1 MPSWV
6 EILGYLILIAFM
18 VYLVISQEKIRK
30 QCAKWLEEDEELKID
45 KHEVIE

>member
-6 EILGYLILIAFM
+6 EILGYLILIALM

-30 QCAKWLEEDEELKID
+30 QYAKWLDEDEELKMD

>member
-6 EILGYLILIAFM
+6 EILGYLILIALM

-30 QCAKWLEEDEELKID
+30 QSTKWLDEDEELKID